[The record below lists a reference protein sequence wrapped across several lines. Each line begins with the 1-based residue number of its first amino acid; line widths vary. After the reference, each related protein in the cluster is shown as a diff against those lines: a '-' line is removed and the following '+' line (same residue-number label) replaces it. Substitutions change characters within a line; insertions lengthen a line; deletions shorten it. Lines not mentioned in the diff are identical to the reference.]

1 MENDRNS
8 VLLGEDEV
16 KKPLTKA
23 ENTEKATSSTTSSLS
38 KSSYYLDALNE
49 TEVNKL
55 VKSTR
60 PELIVL
66 LGLNDFGKSTF
77 CGSLYHLLR
86 TRGCIGDNIFI
97 DSETY
102 IGWERRVYLRQLQ
115 NDGPSTTKRTVRGE
129 SSFLHLKLQ
138 KANTHTYFETVF
150 SDSSGEVYRDYISN
164 DELIEMDRTIAQ
176 ADKLL
181 LFVDSSK
188 LYGRSYRSL
197 KDDYTSLMHRL
208 KDKGKLPF
216 HALVYLVFNKIDQ
229 KDKASNGRNDHEKAI
244 KNIIQEAFGG
254 KKIIAISV
262 DSKSLDNNRQ
272 LENFFATILT
282 PIASQQS
289 NVDIDWVNSDTY

>member
-16 KKPLTKA
+16 KKPLTKV
-23 ENTEKATSSTTSSLS
+23 ENKEKETSSTSSSLS

-86 TRGCIGDNIFI
+86 TRGCIDDNILI

-138 KANTHTYFETVF
+138 KATTHTYFETVF
-150 SDSSGEVYRDYISN
+150 SDSSGEIYRDYISN
-164 DELIEMDRTIAQ
+164 DELIEMDRTIEQ

-208 KDKGKLPF
+208 KKKGKLPI
-216 HALVYLVFNKIDQ
+216 HALVYLVFNKIDLM
-229 KDKASNGRNDHEKAI
+229 DKASNGMNDHEEAI
-244 KNIIQEAFGG
+244 KKIIQEAFDG
-254 KKIIAISV
+254 KEITVRRIN
-262 DSKSLDNNRQ
+262 SKSLDDNQQ
-272 LENFFATILT
+272 LEDFFATILT
-282 PIASQQS
+282 PVTSRQN
-289 NVDIDWVNSDTY
+289 NVDIDWVNSDI